1 MVELDLKRS
10 TTGRAGPK
18 TEHHRSRVDKQEQPL
33 VAKVDTFVFLAIGL
47 SVDMPSSYSQ
57 LLGESKHT
65 IGNQHLQ
72 EIAFRIG
79 RTIQQIRKRGGRA
92 GPKT

>member
-33 VAKVDTFVFLAIGL
+33 VAKVDTFAFPAIGL

-65 IGNQHLQ
+65 SGNQHLQ
-72 EIAFRIG
+72 EIASHR
-79 RTIQQIRKRGGRA
+79 RTIQQIRESGGRA